1 MMHKGDGNSGSGR
14 PSTQEAAEWYAHNE
28 VCMILD
34 AERLMKWDEWASD
47 ADNRQEYAQ
56 IAELRQQAPRRIKV
70 PGEVSRGDLL
80 ADVQADFED
89 PESDA

>member
-14 PSTQEAAEWYAHNE
+14 PSTQEAAEWYAQNE

-34 AERLMKWDEWASD
+34 AEMLMKWDEWASD
-47 ADNRQEYAQ
+47 PDNRQEYAE

-70 PGEVSRGDLL
+70 PREVSRGDLL

-89 PESDA
+89 PDSDA